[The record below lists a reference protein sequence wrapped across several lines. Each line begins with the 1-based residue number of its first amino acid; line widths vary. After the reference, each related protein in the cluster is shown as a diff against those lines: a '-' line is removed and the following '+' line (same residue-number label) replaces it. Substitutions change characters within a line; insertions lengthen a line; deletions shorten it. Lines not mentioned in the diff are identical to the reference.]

1 MCLERRDPLLLIA
14 EVAAG
19 HSIIAYKPV
28 LDFVNTDQAAEFIG
42 LVSLALANDHA
53 MGFKEAQDLVRM
65 PCLCMENS
73 RLTLG
78 NNLLNQGQVVFE
90 RSFRCND
97 LH

>member
-1 MCLERRDPLLLIA
+1 MGLEGRNPLLLIA
-14 EVAAG
+14 KVAGG
-19 HSIIAYKPV
+19 HSIVADKPV
-28 LDFVNTDQAAEFIG
+28 FDFVNTDQAPKFIW

-65 PCLCMENS
+65 PCLCVENS

-78 NNLLNQGQVVFE
+78 NNLLNQGQVVFQ

-97 LH
+97 L